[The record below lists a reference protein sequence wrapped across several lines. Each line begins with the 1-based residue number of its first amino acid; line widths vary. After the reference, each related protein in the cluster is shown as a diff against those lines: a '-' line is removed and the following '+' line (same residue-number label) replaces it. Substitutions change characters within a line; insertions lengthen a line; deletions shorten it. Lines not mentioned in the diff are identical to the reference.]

1 MTMQISPQI
10 LVSQDGPVATITFN
24 RPDKLNAVTRQ
35 TIEEFVVALS
45 QVDTDDSVRAVIVT
59 GSGRAFC
66 AGADVSAGFGLSIT
80 GDPATGVGID
90 HDPGGLATLRLFE
103 MNKPVIGAVNGPA
116 VGFGATVLLPMDYRL
131 TTGAARFAFPFSRR
145 AILPES
151 CSSWFLPRLVGIS
164 TALRWMLPGA
174 TFDAAEA
181 LRGGLVQEIAEPE
194 ILLDRAREI
203 ANDMISGTSPLSI
216 ALTRKLLWNMLGAD
230 HPMRAHAL
238 ESRGLVACLTG
249 MDSEE
254 GWKSFLEKRPPEF
267 RSSPS
272 RDMQFTNSWF
282 IPPEF
287 P

>member
-1 MTMQISPQI
+1 METPTHI
-10 LVSQDGPVATITFN
+10 LVSRDGPIATITFN
-24 RPDKLNAVTRQ
+24 RPEKLNAVTRQ
-35 TIEEFVVALS
+35 TIEEFIVALS
-45 QVDTDDSVRAVIVT
+45 SVDNDDSVRAVIVT
-59 GSGRAFC
+59 GTGRAFC

-80 GDPATGVGID
+80 GNPATGEGVD
-90 HDPGGLATLRLFE
+90 HDPGGLATLRLFD
-103 MNKPVIGAVNGPA
+103 MSKPVIGAVNGPA
-116 VGFGATVLLPMDYRL
+116 VGFGATVLLPMDCRV
-131 TTGAARFAFPFSRR
+131 TTDAARFAFPFPRR

-181 LRGGLVQEIAEPE
+181 LRGGMVQEIVTPD
-194 ILLDRAREI
+194 LLLTRARDI
-203 ANDMISGTSPLSI
+203 AMEMISDTSPLSV
-216 ALTRKLLWNMLGAD
+216 ALTRKLLWHMLGAD

-249 MDSEE
+249 TDSAE
-254 GWKSFLEKRPPEF
+254 GWKSFLEKRKPEF

-272 RDMQFTNSWF
+272 RDMEFTTSWF
-282 IPPEF
+282 VPPEF